1 MSTSSG
7 EKLFVTVALSACG
20 LALIVLLLLV
30 ADLIADGAGRL
41 SYSFLTSYASRNA
54 DKAGILAPLVGSL
67 YLIVLTALIAFPLG
81 VGAAIHLEEY
91 AQRSRLTRIIELNIA
106 NLAGVPSIIYG
117 ILGLQLFVRWLHLGR
132 SLLAAALTLAL
143 LVLPV
148 IIIVAREAI
157 RQVPQSLRQG
167 SLALGATK
175 WQTVY
180 LQVLPAALPGIMTGC
195 ILAFSRALGETAPL
209 VAIGALTYVAYLP
222 DSPLSGFTALPI
234 QAFNWISRPQ
244 EAFHRNAAAAILV
257 LLCILLLMNSLA
269 IVVRARG
276 QRKIK

>member
-1 MSTSSG
+1 MSTSSR
-7 EKLFVTVALSACG
+7 EKLFVTAALSGCG

-91 AQRSRLTRIIELNIA
+91 AERSRLTRIIELNIA

-157 RQVPQSLRQG
+157 RQVPQSLRQA

-180 LQVLPAALPGIMTGC
+180 YQVLPAALPGIMTGC

-222 DSPLSGFTALPI
+222 DTPLSGFTALPI

-244 EAFHRNAAAAILV
+244 EAFHQNAAAAILV

-269 IVVRARG
+269 IIVRARG